1 MSSLNPAQFDEFFHA
16 LYGCDPFPWQARL
29 ARRVAAAPGGDA
41 AWPEALAPADGGG
54 QDRLHRHGGLCPGL
68 SG

>member
-29 ARRVAAAPGGDA
+29 ARRVAAAPGRRCR
-41 AWPEALAPADGGG
+41 LAGSIGPADGGG
-54 QDRLHRHGGLCPGL
+54 QDRLHRHGGLRPGL
-68 SG
+68 SD